1 MFVDT
6 TTPELAA
13 LAAIP
18 GFDSMPSIDSD
29 SSAALDAAL
38 LEATEGEGDGHDQ
51 QNDTPPAQPDTTV
64 ADKAAADKA
73 EADKAAA
80 APAADDAEKAK
91 ADAEKP
97 APDELDA
104 VTVPPHTKP
113 KTGEAFE
120 AVKKIAR
127 EKITKLETQAATLAS
142 EKKALE
148 EKLAGV
154 ANGMT
159 PEQKAEVEE
168 LRTFRKKLD
177 VESDPEFKT
186 FDARVTANTETIYS
200 KLLAVGVPKENID
213 KIKSLGGPDGVNWEP
228 ILEKLPSVTRRLV
241 ESKLVENDELS
252 EQKKAA
258 IEKAKANVDEFLKT
272 RATQTDT
279 QRKTLQDRA
288 EKQLTQWRT
297 EMAWLKPKAVDPKAT
312 AEQKAETEAFNAVV
326 KESEE
331 YMKEAIGDDS
341 PEMRATLAL
350 AGPELLKVKHE
361 YGSYMKTTEAQ
372 IVKLTADL
380 TSANALLEKV
390 KKASTSRLRESPAGG
405 APAKMKGLLEESA
418 SDALDRYASE
428 AAEAGQ

>member
-1 MFVDT
+1 MPADT

-13 LAAIP
+13 LAAVP

-38 LEATEGEGDGHDQ
+38 LEATEGEGDSHDQ
-51 QNDTPPAQPDTTV
+51 PNDAPPAKLET
-64 ADKAAADKA
+64 
-73 EADKAAA
+73 
-80 APAADDAEKAK
+80 PAVDAVV
-91 ADAEKP
+91 ADAEMVAAVEVEKTKP

-113 KTGEAFE
+113 KTGEAFD

-127 EKITKLETQAATLAS
+127 EKITKLEATATTLAA

-154 ANGMT
+154 ADGMT
-159 PEQKAEVEE
+159 PELKAEMEE
-168 LRTFRKKLD
+168 LRTFRKRLD
-177 VESDPEFKT
+177 VESGPEFKS
-186 FDARVTANTETIYS
+186 FDTRVGSNTETIYA
-200 KLLAVGVPKENID
+200 KLLAVGVPQSNID
-213 KIKSLGGPDGVNWEP
+213 KIKELGGPDGVNWEP
-228 ILEKLPSVTRRLV
+228 ILEKLPSVTRRFV
-241 ESKLVENDELS
+241 ESKLVENEELAGM
-252 EQKKAA
+252 KKTA
-258 IEKAKANVDEFLKT
+258 IETAKANVDEFLKT
-272 RATQTDT
+272 RANQTDT

-297 EMAWLKPKAVDPKAT
+297 EMTWMKPKASDPKAT
-312 AEQKAETEAFNAVV
+312 PEQKAEMEAFNAVI

-331 YMKEAIGDDS
+331 YMKDAIGDDS

-361 YGSYMKTTEAQ
+361 YGTYKKSTEAQ
-372 IVKLTADL
+372 IASLTADL

-390 KKASTSRLRESPAGG
+390 KKGSTSRLRESPAGG
-405 APAKMKGLLEESA
+405 APAKMKSLLEESA
-418 SDALDRYASE
+418 GDALDRYARE
-428 AAEAGQ
+428 ATEASN